1 MTTEAIIQRILGD
14 AEAEAAAI
22 VAGAREKADSIR
34 ARAGEE
40 ASVLT
45 ERERTRTER
54 DARDIVER
62 RRMVAAL
69 DVKKADLAARRG
81 CLDEAFETA
90 LAKMCAMPETEYED
104 YVTRLLNRYAEYGDT
119 VVLARDARVDNS
131 YIMALPVYEGKKL
144 RLSRERGDFA
154 GGFVLVG
161 EKYDKRLTFE
171 DILASMRTELEPSVA
186 DALFTE

>member
-1 MTTEAIIQRILGD
+1 M
-14 AEAEAAAI
+14 
-22 VAGAREKADSIR
+22 
-34 ARAGEE
+34 
-40 ASVLT
+40 LT

-154 GGFVLVG
+154 RIRAGRREIRQAFDVRGHSRFDAHRTRAVRSGRALYGVTMDTLFANAVAA
-161 EKYDKRLTFE
+161 ERNRL
-171 DILASMRTELEPSVA
+171 
-186 DALFTE
+186 